1 MSQYVKEC
9 AIRLCNS
16 FVSIIVHSWNLFS
29 VIVSFHFQILD
40 LVSSRQLSMKKK
52 FHYERKDRMHDIGDK
67 MTALLLTIK
76 YCYREDVTEK
86 MIASG
91 ITLNVYIFI
100 KNWRQFS
107 FYKQYFQLLILMVIW
122 LDYQCYSVY
131 WRATSSRSW
140 VPFLASALWHHFINT

>member
-1 MSQYVKEC
+1 MTTSTTSVSSAFLTALKNKDHNKVWC
-9 AIRLCNS
+9 KHNVVVCKRVIFFIRLCNS
-16 FVSIIVHSWNLFS
+16 FVSMIVHSWNLFS

-91 ITLNVYIFI
+91 ITLHVYMFI

-107 FYKQYFQLLILMVIW
+107 FYKQYFSYL
-122 LDYQCYSVY
+122 
-131 WRATSSRSW
+131 
-140 VPFLASALWHHFINT
+140 F